1 MLLAKARVI
10 VAVNSVH
17 LVYAIFLPANSLN
30 HMQIF
35 KTRAGFR

>member
-1 MLLAKARVI
+1 MLLAKACVI
-10 VAVNSVH
+10 VAVNSAH

-35 KTRAGFR
+35 KIRAGFR